1 MQLYTRLGLSSGIT
15 WVGPRYRNW
24 VTSLGT
30 KGLYLLKHLVIAW
43 FWFSEIE
50 SLVDHAGLK
59 LPMWPRL
66 SLNSWS
72 SNPHLLT
79 AAITGVHPSGSF
91 EEPPCLGPGPA
102 ILEHGVGLGS
112 GLPELPRG
120 MRKGEGRGERR
131 ERGTDRG
138 TDRGTPGCEH
148 TFPPQRHR
156 QTQTLQNHQ

>member
-1 MQLYTRLGLSSGIT
+1 MCLYAQLGLSSGIT

-30 KGLYLLKHLVIAW
+30 KGLYLLKHLVITG

-50 SLVDHAGLK
+50 SVVDHAGLK

-79 AAITGVHPSGSF
+79 AAITGVHHSGTF
-91 EEPPCLGPGPA
+91 EEPPCLAPGPA
-102 ILEHGVGLGS
+102 TLERGVGPGS

-120 MRKGEGRGERR
+120 MGKGEGRGERS
-131 ERGTDRG
+131 E
-138 TDRGTPGCEH
+138 
-148 TFPPQRHR
+148 RHR
-156 QTQTLQNHQ
+156 QRHIRL